1 MIKTLTVDTDT
12 DTDADSSESESEF
25 RVRVNKKTVEKFTVF
40 LLYLR
45 IEKLQTK
52 IL

>member
-1 MIKTLTVDTDT
+1 MIKTQTVDTDT
-12 DTDADSSESESEF
+12 DCSIVRVQSSESESELI
-25 RVRVNKKTVEKFTVF
+25 KKTVEKFTVF

-45 IEKLQTK
+45 IENLQTK

>member
-12 DTDADSSESESEF
+12 DTDADSSESESELI
-25 RVRVNKKTVEKFTVF
+25 KKTVEKFTVF

>member
-12 DTDADSSESESEF
+12 DTDADSSESESELI
-25 RVRVNKKTVEKFTVF
+25 KKTVEKFTVF

-45 IEKLQTK
+45 IEKL
-52 IL
+52 

>member
-12 DTDADSSESESEF
+12 DTDTDSSESESESELI
-25 RVRVNKKTVEKFTVF
+25 KKTVEKFTVF

>member
-12 DTDADSSESESEF
+12 DADSSEF
-25 RVRVNKKTVEKFTVF
+25 RVRVGVNKKTVEKFTVF

>member
-12 DTDADSSESESEF
+12 DTDADSSESESELI
-25 RVRVNKKTVEKFTVF
+25 KKTVEKFTFF

>member
-25 RVRVNKKTVEKFTVF
+25 RVRVNKKNCGEIHSFF
-40 LLYLR
+40 IIFAHR
-45 IEKLQTK
+45 K
-52 IL
+52 IIN